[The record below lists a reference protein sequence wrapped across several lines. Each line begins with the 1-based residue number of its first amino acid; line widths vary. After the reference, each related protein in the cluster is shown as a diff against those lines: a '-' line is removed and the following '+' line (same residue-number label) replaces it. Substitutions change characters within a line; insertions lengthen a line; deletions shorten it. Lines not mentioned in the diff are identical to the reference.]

1 MVVPGPRFL
10 PWRSV
15 RVGLE
20 ESIHVHVHAPAPCA
34 LCLLPSPAATFFL
47 VGKIHFPYPFV
58 DLFPDEDKQAVLFCW
73 TRCSFVDIA
82 VRSRKRKTITENSS
96 VSNDWGQCTDA

>member
-1 MVVPGPRFL
+1 MCMCTL
-10 PWRSV
+10 P
-15 RVGLE
+15 L
-20 ESIHVHVHAPAPCA
+20 HVLFVC
-34 LCLLPSPAATFFL
+34 CLHLLQHFFL